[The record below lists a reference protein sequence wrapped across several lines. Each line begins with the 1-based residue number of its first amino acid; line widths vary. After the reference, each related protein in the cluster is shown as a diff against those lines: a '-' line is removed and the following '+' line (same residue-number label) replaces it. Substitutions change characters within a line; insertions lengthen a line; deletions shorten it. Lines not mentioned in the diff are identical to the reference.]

1 MAICR
6 YIYKEE
12 NALRKKRLGSI
23 LISAALIVIL
33 AVFLINLK
41 EGSSRA
47 PADAVALS
55 EIMISNKGSVPDNL
69 GGYPDYIE
77 LHNGS
82 SERADISGYGLSD
95 SLLEGAKYVFPAGTV
110 LEPGAYVVVW
120 CGGEAEDDMHAPF
133 KLSAG
138 EEAVLFDASGR
149 PLDTAVLNS
158 VDSGMVLR
166 REGEVWTQ
174 AKPCPGYPKTEEGMA
189 EYEASL
195 KETEDMGLY
204 INEFMASNA
213 TTICDSFGSYSD
225 WIELYNSTD
234 TDMDISGFGIS
245 DNLSQPM
252 KYRFPDGTTIA
263 AKGYLVVFCSGNEGM
278 QNGELHAPF
287 GLRSYGEDV
296 VIANRAGRIIDSYSF
311 KNQETDVS
319 MARVPDGAGEFQSNS
334 QPSPGYPNTGAG
346 YSAFDAANRLPLGGV
361 YISEFGGSTGSVA
374 SDWVEI
380 YNSTGSAVSLGGY
393 GLSNN
398 PKNPA
403 KWVFP
408 DISIE
413 PGEYLLLYATGSAD
427 KAQKKNLKLNF
438 CISSTGETLFFFDP
452 NGKLIDKL
460 SAGRM
465 KSGQSYGRDGS
476 DNRYYYAD
484 PTPGA
489 QNGKG
494 YEGITQLPAFSVTPG
509 IYDNAVTVAITAG
522 EGETIRYTTDCTT
535 PNASSEVYSGE
546 LSISKNSVIRA
557 AAFRDGYL
565 SGDVATATYL
575 FRSDGVNHA
584 LPVVTL
590 VTDPDNLWNSKT
602 GIYATG
608 DQFDPD
614 AASYADTLQS
624 ATYYQAKFATEEQVD
639 TIWEK
644 PAAFSLFDDNGK
656 QVFTQNVGIRI
667 AGSFGRGRAQKG
679 FNVIARKEYGKGS
692 MEYPFFENR
701 PYTEYKAVVLRAGA
715 QDQNRSKIRD
725 ELASGLLEGTDI
737 NILYQAY
744 RPTVLYLNGEY
755 WGVYFMK
762 EKRNRFF
769 VAQHENTE
777 NNVDLAIGKGFK
789 QRSYGDNSDWVS
801 LYEYATSHDLS
812 SAEAYA
818 YVSERMDVDSFRDYM
833 IAEIYNGNTDTYN
846 FQYYRLKGGKWKFI
860 FYDFC
865 WGFQSPGHET
875 LAFRMG
881 KTPADVCSAKLFAA
895 MLQNK
900 GWRDSFCRRFG
911 ELLNTAFAPE
921 RVSALIEEL
930 YGYVE
935 PEIKREREKFNKDT
949 FMGVKQPNTNLGT
962 YEGFQS
968 EISKLKDFAQRR
980 PEELKRQLQSNLG
993 LSDSY
998 MKEVFG

>member
-1 MAICR
+1 M
-6 YIYKEE
+6 
-12 NALRKKRLGSI
+12 RKRRLGSI

-82 SERADISGYGLSD
+82 SEKADISGYGLSD

-120 CGGEAEDDMHAPF
+120 CGGEAEDGMHAPF

-166 REGEVWTQ
+166 REGDTWIQ

-195 KETEDMGLY
+195 KETEDIGLY

-245 DNLSQPM
+245 DNLAQPM

-263 AKGYLVVFCSGNEGM
+263 AKGYLVVFCSGNEGL

-319 MARVPDGAGEFQSNS
+319 MARIPDGAGELQSNS

-380 YNSTGSAVSLGGY
+380 YNSTGSAVNLAGCGI
-393 GLSNN
+393 SNN

-438 CISSTGETLFFFDP
+438 NISSTGETLFFFDP
-452 NGKLIDKL
+452 GGKLIDKL

-476 DNRYYYAD
+476 DNRFYYAE

-509 IYDNAVTVAITAG
+509 IYDDTVTVAITAG

-608 DQFDPD
+608 DKFDPD

-644 PAAFSLFDDNGK
+644 PAAFSLFDDNGR

-755 WGVYFMK
+755 WGVYFLK

-865 WGFQSPGHET
+865 WGFQSPSHET

-881 KTPADVCSAKLFAA
+881 KTPSDVCSAKLFAA

-900 GWRDSFCRRFG
+900 GWRDSFCRRFA

-921 RVSALIEEL
+921 RVTALIEEL

-949 FMGVKQPNTNLGT
+949 FMGVKQPATNLGS

-968 EISKLKDFAQRR
+968 EISKLKDFAQKR
-980 PEELKRQLQSNLG
+980 PEEIKRQLQSNLG

>member
-1 MAICR
+1 M
-6 YIYKEE
+6 
-12 NALRKKRLGSI
+12 RKKRLGSI

-120 CGGEAEDDMHAPF
+120 CGGEAEDGMHAPF

-174 AKPCPGYPKTEEGMA
+174 AKPCPGYPKTEAGMA

-319 MARVPDGAGEFQSNS
+319 MARIPDGAGEFQSNS

-374 SDWVEI
+374 TDWVELH
-380 YNSTGSAVSLGGY
+380 NSTGSAVSLAGY

-438 CISSTGETLFFFDP
+438 CISSTGEALFFFDP

-465 KSGQSYGRDGS
+465 RSGQSYGRDGS
-476 DNRYYYAD
+476 DNRFYYAE

-522 EGETIRYTTDCTT
+522 EGEAIRYTTDCTT

-614 AASYADTLQS
+614 AASYADTLKS

-701 PYTEYKAVVLRAGA
+701 PYKEYKAVVLRAGA

-777 NNVDLAIGKGFK
+777 NNVDMAIGKGFK
-789 QRSYGDNSDWVS
+789 QRTYGDNSDWVS

-812 SAEAYA
+812 SADAYN
-818 YVSERMDVDSFRDYM
+818 YVAERMDVDSFRDYM

-881 KTPADVCSAKLFAA
+881 KTPSDVCSAKLFAA

-900 GWRDSFCRRFG
+900 GWRDSFCRRFA

-968 EISKLKDFAQRR
+968 EISKLKDFAQKR
-980 PEELKRQLQSNLG
+980 PEEIKRQLRSVLG

>member
-1 MAICR
+1 M
-6 YIYKEE
+6 
-12 NALRKKRLGSI
+12 RKRRLGSI

-82 SERADISGYGLSD
+82 TEKADISGYGLSD

-110 LEPGAYVVVW
+110 LEPDAYVVVW
-120 CGGEAEDDMHAPF
+120 CGGEAEDGMHAPF

-195 KETEDMGLY
+195 KETEDIGLY

-319 MARVPDGAGEFQSNS
+319 MARIPDGAGEFQSNS

-374 SDWVEI
+374 SDWVELH
-380 YNSTGSAVSLGGY
+380 NSTGSAVSLGGY
-393 GLSNN
+393 GISNN

-465 KSGQSYGRDGS
+465 RSGQSYGRDGS
-476 DNRYYYAD
+476 DNRFYYAE

-614 AASYADTLQS
+614 AASYADTLKS

-789 QRSYGDNSDWVS
+789 QRTYGDNSDWVS

-881 KTPADVCSAKLFAA
+881 KTPSDVCSAKLFAA

-968 EISKLKDFAQRR
+968 EISKLKDFAQKR

>member
-1 MAICR
+1 M
-6 YIYKEE
+6 
-12 NALRKKRLGSI
+12 RKKRLGSI
-23 LISAALIVIL
+23 LISAALMVIL

-41 EGSSRA
+41 EGSSKA

-82 SERADISGYGLSD
+82 TEKADISGYGLSD

-110 LEPGAYVVVW
+110 MEPDAYVVVW
-120 CGGEAEDDMHAPF
+120 CGGEAEDGMHAPF

-174 AKPCPGYPKTEEGMA
+174 AKPCPGYPKTEAGMA

-195 KETEDMGLY
+195 KETEDIGLY

-311 KNQETDVS
+311 KNQETGVS
-319 MARVPDGAGEFQSNS
+319 VARIPDGAGELQPNS

-374 SDWVEI
+374 SDWVELH
-380 YNSTGSAVSLGGY
+380 NSTGSAVSLAGY
-393 GLSNN
+393 GISNN

-438 CISSTGETLFFFDP
+438 NISSTGEALFFFDP

-476 DNRYYYAD
+476 DNRFYYAE

-590 VTDPDNLWNSKT
+590 VTAPDNLWNSKT

-614 AASYADTLQS
+614 AASYADTLKS

-644 PAAFSLFDDNGK
+644 PAAFSLFDDNGR

-692 MEYPFFENR
+692 MEYPFFQNR

-812 SAEAYA
+812 SADAYN
-818 YVSERMDVDSFRDYM
+818 YVAERMDVDSFRDYM

>member
-1 MAICR
+1 M
-6 YIYKEE
+6 
-12 NALRKKRLGSI
+12 RKKRLGSI

-82 SERADISGYGLSD
+82 TEKADISGYGLSD

-195 KETEDMGLY
+195 KETEDIGLY

-319 MARVPDGAGEFQSNS
+319 MARIPDGAGEFQSNS

-374 SDWVEI
+374 TDWVELH
-380 YNSTGSAVSLGGY
+380 NSTGSAVSLAGY

-438 CISSTGETLFFFDP
+438 CISSTGEALFFFDP

-476 DNRYYYAD
+476 DNRFYYAE

-509 IYDNAVTVAITAG
+509 IYDDAVTVAITAG

-614 AASYADTLQS
+614 AASYADTLKS

-789 QRSYGDNSDWVS
+789 QRTYGDNSDWVS

-812 SAEAYA
+812 ASDAYN
-818 YVSERMDVDSFRDYM
+818 YVAERMDVDSFRDYM

-881 KTPADVCSAKLFAA
+881 KTPSDVCSAKLFAA

-921 RVSALIEEL
+921 RVTALIEEL

>member
-82 SERADISGYGLSD
+82 TERADISGYGLSD

-120 CGGEAEDDMHAPF
+120 CGGEAEDGMHAPF

-189 EYEASL
+189 EYEKSL
-195 KETEDMGLY
+195 KETEDIGLY

-319 MARVPDGAGEFQSNS
+319 MARIPDGAGEFQSNS

-374 SDWVEI
+374 SDWVELH
-380 YNSTGSAVSLGGY
+380 NSTGSAVSLAGY
-393 GLSNN
+393 GISNN

-438 CISSTGETLFFFDP
+438 CISSTGEALFFFDP

-476 DNRYYYAD
+476 DNRFYYAE

-614 AASYADTLQS
+614 AASYADTLKS

-812 SAEAYA
+812 ASDAYN
-818 YVSERMDVDSFRDYM
+818 YVAERMDVDSFRDYM

-881 KTPADVCSAKLFAA
+881 KTPSDVCSAKLFAA

-921 RVSALIEEL
+921 RVSALIDEL

>member
-1 MAICR
+1 M
-6 YIYKEE
+6 
-12 NALRKKRLGSI
+12 RKKRLGSI

-82 SERADISGYGLSD
+82 TEKADISGYGLSD

-189 EYEASL
+189 EYEKSL
-195 KETEDMGLY
+195 KETEDIGLY

-319 MARVPDGAGEFQSNS
+319 MARIPDGAGEFQSNS

-374 SDWVEI
+374 SDWVELH
-380 YNSTGSAVSLGGY
+380 NSTGSAVSLAGY

-438 CISSTGETLFFFDP
+438 CISSTGEALFFFDP

-465 KSGQSYGRDGS
+465 RSGQSYGRDGS
-476 DNRYYYAD
+476 DNRFYYAE

-644 PAAFSLFDDNGK
+644 PAAFSLFDDNGR

-881 KTPADVCSAKLFAA
+881 KTPSDVCSAKLFAA

>member
-1 MAICR
+1 M
-6 YIYKEE
+6 
-12 NALRKKRLGSI
+12 RKKRLGSI

-82 SERADISGYGLSD
+82 TEKADISGYGLSD

-120 CGGEAEDDMHAPF
+120 CGGDAEDGMHAPF

-195 KETEDMGLY
+195 KETEDIGLY

-319 MARVPDGAGEFQSNS
+319 MARIPDGAGEFQSNS

-361 YISEFGGSTGSVA
+361 YISEFGGSTDSVA

-380 YNSTGSAVSLGGY
+380 YNSTGSAVSLAGY

-438 CISSTGETLFFFDP
+438 CISSTGEALFFFDP

-476 DNRYYYAD
+476 DNRFYYAE

-614 AASYADTLQS
+614 AASYADTLKS

-777 NNVDLAIGKGFK
+777 NNVDMAIGKGFK
-789 QRSYGDNSDWVS
+789 QRTYGDNSDWVS

-812 SAEAYA
+812 ASDAYN
-818 YVSERMDVDSFRDYM
+818 YVAERMDVDSFRDYM

-881 KTPADVCSAKLFAA
+881 KTPSDVCSAKLFAA

-921 RVSALIEEL
+921 RVSALIDEL

>member
-1 MAICR
+1 M
-6 YIYKEE
+6 
-12 NALRKKRLGSI
+12 RKRRLGSI

-82 SERADISGYGLSD
+82 TEKADISGYGLSD

-110 LEPGAYVVVW
+110 LEPDAYVVVW
-120 CGGEAEDDMHAPF
+120 CGGEAEDGMHAPF

-174 AKPCPGYPKTEEGMA
+174 AKPCPGYPKTEAGMA

-195 KETEDMGLY
+195 KETEDIGLY

-319 MARVPDGAGEFQSNS
+319 MARIPDGAGELQSNS

-374 SDWVEI
+374 TDWVELH
-380 YNSTGSAVSLGGY
+380 NSTGSAVSLAGY
-393 GLSNN
+393 GISNN

-465 KSGQSYGRDGS
+465 RSGQSYGRDGS
-476 DNRYYYAD
+476 DNRFYYAE

-509 IYDNAVTVAITAG
+509 IYADTVTVAITAG

-546 LSISKNSVIRA
+546 FSISKNSVIRA

-614 AASYADTLQS
+614 AASYADTLKS

-881 KTPADVCSAKLFAA
+881 KTPSDVCSAKLFAA

>member
-1 MAICR
+1 M
-6 YIYKEE
+6 
-12 NALRKKRLGSI
+12 RKRRLGSI

-82 SERADISGYGLSD
+82 TERADISGYGLSD

-110 LEPGAYVVVW
+110 LEPDAYVVVW
-120 CGGEAEDDMHAPF
+120 CGGEAEDGMHAPF

-189 EYEASL
+189 EYEKSL
-195 KETEDMGLY
+195 KETEDIGLY

-319 MARVPDGAGEFQSNS
+319 MARIPDGAGEFQSNS

-374 SDWVEI
+374 SDWVELH
-380 YNSTGSAVSLGGY
+380 NSTGSAVSLAGY

-438 CISSTGETLFFFDP
+438 CISSTGEALFFFDP

-465 KSGQSYGRDGS
+465 RSGQSYGRDGS
-476 DNRYYYAD
+476 DNRFYYAE

-494 YEGITQLPAFSVTPG
+494 YEGITQLPAFSVIPG

-644 PAAFSLFDDNGK
+644 PAAFSLFDDNGR

-755 WGVYFMK
+755 WGVYFLK

-789 QRSYGDNSDWVS
+789 QRTYGDNSDWVS

-812 SAEAYA
+812 ASDAYN
-818 YVSERMDVDSFRDYM
+818 YVAERMDVDSFRDYM

-881 KTPADVCSAKLFAA
+881 KTPSDVCSAKLFAA

-949 FMGVKQPNTNLGT
+949 FMGVRQPRTNLGS

-968 EISKLKDFAQRR
+968 EISKLKDFAQKR
-980 PEELKRQLQSNLG
+980 PEEIKRQLKSVLG
-993 LSDSY
+993 LSDTY

>member
-1 MAICR
+1 M
-6 YIYKEE
+6 
-12 NALRKKRLGSI
+12 RKKRLGSI

-82 SERADISGYGLSD
+82 TERADISGYGLSD

-110 LEPGAYVVVW
+110 LEPDAYVVVW
-120 CGGEAEDDMHAPF
+120 CSGEAEDGMHAPF

-195 KETEDMGLY
+195 KETEDIGLY

-319 MARVPDGAGEFQSNS
+319 MARIPDGAGEFQSNS

-380 YNSTGSAVSLGGY
+380 YNSTGSAVNLGGY
-393 GLSNN
+393 GISNN

-438 CISSTGETLFFFDP
+438 CISSTGEALFFFDP

-476 DNRYYYAD
+476 DNRFYYAE

-614 AASYADTLQS
+614 AASYADTLKS

-692 MEYPFFENR
+692 MEYPFFGNR

-881 KTPADVCSAKLFAA
+881 KTPSDVCSAKLFAA

>member
-1 MAICR
+1 M
-6 YIYKEE
+6 
-12 NALRKKRLGSI
+12 RKKRLGSI

-82 SERADISGYGLSD
+82 TEKADISGYGLSD

-120 CGGEAEDDMHAPF
+120 CSGDAEDGMHAPF

-166 REGEVWTQ
+166 REGDTWIQ

-319 MARVPDGAGEFQSNS
+319 MARIPDGAGELQSNS

-374 SDWVEI
+374 TDWVELH
-380 YNSTGSAVSLGGY
+380 NSTGSAVSLAGY

-438 CISSTGETLFFFDP
+438 CISSTGEALFFFDP

-465 KSGQSYGRDGS
+465 RSGQSYGRDGS
-476 DNRYYYAD
+476 DNRFYYAE

-614 AASYADTLQS
+614 AASYADTLKS

-881 KTPADVCSAKLFAA
+881 KTPSDVCSAKLFAA

-968 EISKLKDFAQRR
+968 EISKLKDFAQKR

>member
-1 MAICR
+1 M
-6 YIYKEE
+6 
-12 NALRKKRLGSI
+12 RKKRLGSI

-82 SERADISGYGLSD
+82 SEKADISGYGLSD

-120 CGGEAEDDMHAPF
+120 CGGEAEDGMHAPF

-189 EYEASL
+189 EYEKSL
-195 KETEDMGLY
+195 KETEDIGLY

-319 MARVPDGAGEFQSNS
+319 MARIPDGAGEFQSNS

-374 SDWVEI
+374 SDWVELH
-380 YNSTGSAVSLGGY
+380 NSTGSAVSLAGY

-438 CISSTGETLFFFDP
+438 CISSTGEALFFFDP

-465 KSGQSYGRDGS
+465 RSGQSYGRDGS
-476 DNRYYYAD
+476 DNRFYYAE

-701 PYTEYKAVVLRAGA
+701 PYKEYKAVVLRAGA

-789 QRSYGDNSDWVS
+789 QRTYGDNSDWVS

-812 SAEAYA
+812 ASDAYN
-818 YVSERMDVDSFRDYM
+818 YVAERMDVDSFRDYM

-881 KTPADVCSAKLFAA
+881 KTPSDVCSAKLFAA

>member
-1 MAICR
+1 M
-6 YIYKEE
+6 
-12 NALRKKRLGSI
+12 RKKRLGSI

-82 SERADISGYGLSD
+82 SEKADISGYGLSD

-120 CGGEAEDDMHAPF
+120 CGGEAEDGMHAPF

-189 EYEASL
+189 EYEKSL
-195 KETEDMGLY
+195 KETEDIGLY

-319 MARVPDGAGEFQSNS
+319 MARIPDGAGEFQSNS

-374 SDWVEI
+374 TDWVELH
-380 YNSTGSAVSLGGY
+380 NSTGSAVSLAGY

-452 NGKLIDKL
+452 GGKLIDKL

-465 KSGQSYGRDGS
+465 RSGQSYGRDGS
-476 DNRYYYAD
+476 DNRFYYAE

-614 AASYADTLQS
+614 AASYADTLKS

-789 QRSYGDNSDWVS
+789 QRSYGDNSGWVS

-881 KTPADVCSAKLFAA
+881 KTPSDVCSAKLFAA

-900 GWRDSFCRRFG
+900 GWRDSFCRRFA

-921 RVSALIEEL
+921 RVSALIDEL

>member
-1 MAICR
+1 M
-6 YIYKEE
+6 
-12 NALRKKRLGSI
+12 
-23 LISAALIVIL
+23 
-33 AVFLINLK
+33 
-41 EGSSRA
+41 
-47 PADAVALS
+47 
-55 EIMISNKGSVPDNL
+55 
-69 GGYPDYIE
+69 
-77 LHNGS
+77 
-82 SERADISGYGLSD
+82 
-95 SLLEGAKYVFPAGTV
+95 
-110 LEPGAYVVVW
+110 
-120 CGGEAEDDMHAPF
+120 
-133 KLSAG
+133 
-138 EEAVLFDASGR
+138 
-149 PLDTAVLNS
+149 
-158 VDSGMVLR
+158 
-166 REGEVWTQ
+166 
-174 AKPCPGYPKTEEGMA
+174 
-189 EYEASL
+189 
-195 KETEDMGLY
+195 
-204 INEFMASNA
+204 
-213 TTICDSFGSYSD
+213 
-225 WIELYNSTD
+225 
-234 TDMDISGFGIS
+234 
-245 DNLSQPM
+245 
-252 KYRFPDGTTIA
+252 
-263 AKGYLVVFCSGNEGM
+263 
-278 QNGELHAPF
+278 
-287 GLRSYGEDV
+287 
-296 VIANRAGRIIDSYSF
+296 
-311 KNQETDVS
+311 
-319 MARVPDGAGEFQSNS
+319 
-334 QPSPGYPNTGAG
+334 
-346 YSAFDAANRLPLGGV
+346 
-361 YISEFGGSTGSVA
+361 
-374 SDWVEI
+374 
-380 YNSTGSAVSLGGY
+380 
-393 GLSNN
+393 
-398 PKNPA
+398 
-403 KWVFP
+403 
-408 DISIE
+408 
-413 PGEYLLLYATGSAD
+413 
-427 KAQKKNLKLNF
+427 
-438 CISSTGETLFFFDP
+438 
-452 NGKLIDKL
+452 
-460 SAGRM
+460 
-465 KSGQSYGRDGS
+465 
-476 DNRYYYAD
+476 
-484 PTPGA
+484 
-489 QNGKG
+489 
-494 YEGITQLPAFSVTPG
+494 
-509 IYDNAVTVAITAG
+509 
-522 EGETIRYTTDCTT
+522 
-535 PNASSEVYSGE
+535 
-546 LSISKNSVIRA
+546 
-557 AAFRDGYL
+557 
-565 SGDVATATYL
+565 
-575 FRSDGVNHA
+575 
-584 LPVVTL
+584 VTL

-614 AASYADTLQS
+614 AASYADTLKS

-881 KTPADVCSAKLFAA
+881 KTPSDVCSAKLFAA

-900 GWRDSFCRRFG
+900 GWRDSFCRRFA

-968 EISKLKDFAQRR
+968 EISKLKDFAQKR
-980 PEELKRQLQSNLG
+980 PEEIKRQLQSNLG

>member
-1 MAICR
+1 M
-6 YIYKEE
+6 
-12 NALRKKRLGSI
+12 RKKRLGSI

-41 EGSSRA
+41 EGSLNA
-47 PADAVALS
+47 PADAVTFS

-110 LEPGAYVVVW
+110 LEPDAYVVVW
-120 CGGEAEDDMHAPF
+120 CGGEAEDGMHAPF

-195 KETEDMGLY
+195 KETEDIGLY

-319 MARVPDGAGEFQSNS
+319 MARIPDGAGELQSNS

-380 YNSTGSAVSLGGY
+380 YNSTGSAVSLAGY

-438 CISSTGETLFFFDP
+438 CIISTGEALFFFDP

-465 KSGQSYGRDGS
+465 RSGQSYGRDGS
-476 DNRYYYAD
+476 DNRFYYAE

-614 AASYADTLQS
+614 AASYADTLKS

-812 SAEAYA
+812 SADAYN
-818 YVSERMDVDSFRDYM
+818 YVAERMDVDSFRDYM

-881 KTPADVCSAKLFAA
+881 KTPSDVCSAKLFAA
-895 MLQNK
+895 MIQNK

-968 EISKLKDFAQRR
+968 EISKLKEFAQKR
-980 PEELKRQLQSNLG
+980 PEEIKRQLQSNLG

>member
-1 MAICR
+1 M
-6 YIYKEE
+6 
-12 NALRKKRLGSI
+12 RKKRLGSI

-82 SERADISGYGLSD
+82 TEKADISGYGLSD

-110 LEPGAYVVVW
+110 LEPDAYVVVW
-120 CGGEAEDDMHAPF
+120 CGGEAEDGMHAPF

-174 AKPCPGYPKTEEGMA
+174 AKPCPGYPKTEAGMA

-319 MARVPDGAGEFQSNS
+319 MARIPDGAGEFQPNS

-361 YISEFGGSTGSVA
+361 YISEFGGSTDSVA
-374 SDWVEI
+374 SDWVELH
-380 YNSTGSAVSLGGY
+380 NSTGSAVSLAGY

-438 CISSTGETLFFFDP
+438 CISSTGEALFFFDP

-465 KSGQSYGRDGS
+465 RSGQSYGRDGS
-476 DNRYYYAD
+476 DNRFYYAE

-614 AASYADTLQS
+614 AASYADTLKS

-755 WGVYFMK
+755 WGVYFLK

-812 SAEAYA
+812 ASDAYN
-818 YVSERMDVDSFRDYM
+818 YVAERMDVDSFRDYM

-881 KTPADVCSAKLFAA
+881 KTPSDVCSAKLFAA

-900 GWRDSFCRRFG
+900 GWRDSFCRRFA

>member
-1 MAICR
+1 M
-6 YIYKEE
+6 
-12 NALRKKRLGSI
+12 RKKRLGSI

-82 SERADISGYGLSD
+82 TEKADISGYGLSD

-110 LEPGAYVVVW
+110 MEPDAYVVVW
-120 CGGEAEDDMHAPF
+120 CGGEAEDGMHAPF

-174 AKPCPGYPKTEEGMA
+174 AKPCPGYPKTEAGMA

-195 KETEDMGLY
+195 KETEDIGLY

-319 MARVPDGAGEFQSNS
+319 MARIPDGAGELQSNS

-374 SDWVEI
+374 SDWVELH
-380 YNSTGSAVSLGGY
+380 NSTGSAVSLAGY
-393 GLSNN
+393 GISNN

-438 CISSTGETLFFFDP
+438 NISSTGEALFFFDP

-476 DNRYYYAD
+476 DNRFYYAE

-608 DQFDPD
+608 DKFDPD

-692 MEYPFFENR
+692 MEYPFFQNR

>member
-1 MAICR
+1 M
-6 YIYKEE
+6 
-12 NALRKKRLGSI
+12 RKKRLGSI

-55 EIMISNKGSVPDNL
+55 EIMISNKGSVPDKL

-82 SERADISGYGLSD
+82 SEKADISGYGLSD

-120 CGGEAEDDMHAPF
+120 CGGEAEDGMHAPF

-195 KETEDMGLY
+195 KETEDIGLY

-319 MARVPDGAGEFQSNS
+319 MARIPDGAGEFQPNS

-374 SDWVEI
+374 SDWVELH
-380 YNSTGSAVSLGGY
+380 NSTGSAVSLAGY

-438 CISSTGETLFFFDP
+438 CISSTGEALFFFDP

-465 KSGQSYGRDGS
+465 RSGQSYGRDGS
-476 DNRYYYAD
+476 DNRFYYAE

-614 AASYADTLQS
+614 AASYADTLKS

-755 WGVYFMK
+755 WGVYFLK

-812 SAEAYA
+812 ASDAYN
-818 YVSERMDVDSFRDYM
+818 YVAERMDVDSFRDYM

-881 KTPADVCSAKLFAA
+881 KTPSDVCSAKLFAA

-900 GWRDSFCRRFG
+900 GWRDSFCRRFA

>member
-6 YIYKEE
+6 YILKEE
-12 NALRKKRLGSI
+12 NELRKKRLGSI

-82 SERADISGYGLSD
+82 SEKADISGYGLSD

-120 CGGEAEDDMHAPF
+120 CSGDAEDGMHAPF

-189 EYEASL
+189 EYEKSL
-195 KETEDMGLY
+195 KETEDIGLY

-252 KYRFPDGTTIA
+252 KYRFPDGSTIA

-319 MARVPDGAGEFQSNS
+319 VARIPDGAGEFQSNS

-374 SDWVEI
+374 SDWVELH
-380 YNSTGSAVSLGGY
+380 NSTGSAVSLAGY

-438 CISSTGETLFFFDP
+438 CISSTGEALFFFDP

-476 DNRYYYAD
+476 DNRFYYAE

-644 PAAFSLFDDNGK
+644 PAAFSLFDDNGR

-881 KTPADVCSAKLFAA
+881 KTPSDVCSAKLFAA

-968 EISKLKDFAQRR
+968 EISKLRDFAQRR

>member
-1 MAICR
+1 M
-6 YIYKEE
+6 
-12 NALRKKRLGSI
+12 RKKRLGSI

-82 SERADISGYGLSD
+82 TERADISGYGLSD

-120 CGGEAEDDMHAPF
+120 CGGEAEDGMHAPF

-189 EYEASL
+189 EYEKSL
-195 KETEDMGLY
+195 KETEDIGLY

-213 TTICDSFGSYSD
+213 TTLCDSFGSYSD

-296 VIANRAGRIIDSYSF
+296 VIANKAGRIIDSYSF

-319 MARVPDGAGEFQSNS
+319 VARIPDGAGEFQSNS

-380 YNSTGSAVSLGGY
+380 YNSTGSAVSLAGY
-393 GLSNN
+393 GISNN

-438 CISSTGETLFFFDP
+438 CISSTGEALFFFDP

-465 KSGQSYGRDGS
+465 RSGQSYGRDGS
-476 DNRYYYAD
+476 DNRFYYAE

-614 AASYADTLQS
+614 AASYADTLKS

-701 PYTEYKAVVLRAGA
+701 PYKEYKAVVLRAGA

-801 LYEYATSHDLS
+801 LYEYATTHDLS
-812 SAEAYA
+812 ASDAYN
-818 YVSERMDVDSFRDYM
+818 YVAERMDVDSFRDYM

-881 KTPADVCSAKLFAA
+881 KTPSDVCSAKLFAA

-900 GWRDSFCRRFG
+900 GWRDSFCRRFA

-968 EISKLKDFAQRR
+968 EISKLKDFAQKR
-980 PEELKRQLQSNLG
+980 PEEIKRQLQSNLG

>member
-1 MAICR
+1 M
-6 YIYKEE
+6 
-12 NALRKKRLGSI
+12 RKRRLGSI

-82 SERADISGYGLSD
+82 TEKADISGYGLSD

-120 CGGEAEDDMHAPF
+120 CGGEAEDGMHAPF

-189 EYEASL
+189 EYEKSL
-195 KETEDMGLY
+195 KETEDIGLY

-213 TTICDSFGSYSD
+213 TTLCDSFGSYSD

-296 VIANRAGRIIDSYSF
+296 VIANKAGRIIDSYSF

-319 MARVPDGAGEFQSNS
+319 VARIPDGAGEFQSNS

-380 YNSTGSAVSLGGY
+380 YNSTGSAVSLAGY
-393 GLSNN
+393 GISNN

-438 CISSTGETLFFFDP
+438 CISSTGEALFFFDP

-476 DNRYYYAD
+476 DNRFYYAE

-701 PYTEYKAVVLRAGA
+701 PYKEYKAVVLRAGA

-789 QRSYGDNSDWVS
+789 QRTYGDNSDWVS

-881 KTPADVCSAKLFAA
+881 KTPSDVCSAKLFAA

-900 GWRDSFCRRFG
+900 GWRDSFCRRFA

-968 EISKLKDFAQRR
+968 EISKLRDFAQRR

>member
-1 MAICR
+1 M
-6 YIYKEE
+6 
-12 NALRKKRLGSI
+12 RKKRLGSI

-41 EGSSRA
+41 EGSSKA

-82 SERADISGYGLSD
+82 TEKADISGYGLSD

-110 LEPGAYVVVW
+110 MEPDAYVVVW
-120 CGGEAEDDMHAPF
+120 CGGEAEDGMHAPF

-189 EYEASL
+189 EYESSL

-374 SDWVEI
+374 TDWVELH
-380 YNSTGSAVSLGGY
+380 NSTGSAVSLAGY

-438 CISSTGETLFFFDP
+438 CISSTGEALFFFDP

-465 KSGQSYGRDGS
+465 RSGQSYGRDGS
-476 DNRYYYAD
+476 DNRFYYAE

-614 AASYADTLQS
+614 AASYADTLKS

-644 PAAFSLFDDNGK
+644 PAAFSLFDDNGR

-701 PYTEYKAVVLRAGA
+701 PYKEYKAVVLRAGA

-789 QRSYGDNSDWVS
+789 QRSYGDNSDWVN

-812 SAEAYA
+812 ASDAYN
-818 YVSERMDVDSFRDYM
+818 YVAERMDVDSFRDYM

-881 KTPADVCSAKLFAA
+881 KTPSDVCSAKLFAA

>member
-1 MAICR
+1 M
-6 YIYKEE
+6 
-12 NALRKKRLGSI
+12 RKRRLGSI
-23 LISAALIVIL
+23 LISAALMVIL

-166 REGEVWTQ
+166 REGDTWIQ

-252 KYRFPDGTTIA
+252 KYRFPDGTKIA
-263 AKGYLVVFCSGNEGM
+263 ARGYLVVFCSGNEGM

-319 MARVPDGAGEFQSNS
+319 MARMPDGTGELQSNS

-374 SDWVEI
+374 SDWVELH
-380 YNSTGSAVSLGGY
+380 NSTGSAVSLAGY
-393 GLSNN
+393 GISNN

-452 NGKLIDKL
+452 GGKLIDKL

-465 KSGQSYGRDGS
+465 RSGQSYGRDGS
-476 DNRYYYAD
+476 DNRFYYAE

-509 IYDNAVTVAITAG
+509 IYDDTVTVAITAG

-535 PNASSEVYSGE
+535 PNASSQVYSGE

-608 DQFDPD
+608 DKFDPD

-777 NNVDLAIGKGFK
+777 NNVDMAIGKGFK
-789 QRSYGDNSDWVS
+789 QRTYGDNSDWVS
-801 LYEYATSHDLS
+801 LYEYATTHDLS

-865 WGFQSPGHET
+865 WGFQNPGHET

-881 KTPADVCSAKLFAA
+881 KTPSDVCSAKLFAA

-921 RVSALIEEL
+921 RVTALIEEL

-949 FMGVKQPNTNLGT
+949 FMGVRQPRTNLGS

-968 EISKLKDFAQRR
+968 EISKLKDFAQKR
-980 PEELKRQLQSNLG
+980 PEEIKRQLRSVLG

>member
-1 MAICR
+1 M
-6 YIYKEE
+6 
-12 NALRKKRLGSI
+12 RKRRLGSI

-82 SERADISGYGLSD
+82 TEKADISGYGLSD

-110 LEPGAYVVVW
+110 LEPDAYVVVW
-120 CGGEAEDDMHAPF
+120 CGGEAEDGMHAPF

-189 EYEASL
+189 EYEKSL
-195 KETEDMGLY
+195 KETEDIGLY

-319 MARVPDGAGEFQSNS
+319 MARIPDGAGEFQSNS

-361 YISEFGGSTGSVA
+361 YISEFGGSTDSVA

-380 YNSTGSAVSLGGY
+380 YNSTGSAVSLAGY

-438 CISSTGETLFFFDP
+438 CISSTGEALFFFDP

-476 DNRYYYAD
+476 DNRFYYAE

-575 FRSDGVNHA
+575 FRNDGVNHA

-614 AASYADTLQS
+614 AASYADTLKS

-644 PAAFSLFDDNGK
+644 PAAFSLFDDNGR

-789 QRSYGDNSDWVS
+789 QRTYGDNSDWVS

-881 KTPADVCSAKLFAA
+881 KTPSDVCSAKLFAA

-949 FMGVKQPNTNLGT
+949 FMGVKQPATNLGS

-968 EISKLKDFAQRR
+968 EISKLKDFAQKR
-980 PEELKRQLQSNLG
+980 PEEIKRQLQSNLG

>member
-1 MAICR
+1 M
-6 YIYKEE
+6 
-12 NALRKKRLGSI
+12 RKRRLGSI

-41 EGSSRA
+41 EGSLNA
-47 PADAVALS
+47 PADAVTFS

-82 SERADISGYGLSD
+82 TEKADISGYGLSD

-120 CGGEAEDDMHAPF
+120 CGGEAEDGMHAPF

-174 AKPCPGYPKTEEGMA
+174 AKPCPGYPKTEAGMA
-189 EYEASL
+189 EYEKSL

-213 TTICDSFGSYSD
+213 TTICDSFGNYSD

-319 MARVPDGAGEFQSNS
+319 MARIPDGTGELQSNS

-361 YISEFGGSTGSVA
+361 YISEFGGSTGSMA

-380 YNSTGSAVSLGGY
+380 YNSTGSAVNLGGY

-438 CISSTGETLFFFDP
+438 NISSTGEALFFFDP

-460 SAGRM
+460 STGRM
-465 KSGQSYGRDGS
+465 RSGQSYGRDGS
-476 DNRYYYAD
+476 DNRFYYAE

-575 FRSDGVNHA
+575 FRGDGVNHA

-614 AASYADTLQS
+614 AASYADTLKS

-701 PYTEYKAVVLRAGA
+701 PYKEYKAVVLRAGA

-755 WGVYFMK
+755 WGVYFLK

-865 WGFQSPGHET
+865 WGFQSPSHET

-881 KTPADVCSAKLFAA
+881 KTPSDVCSAKLFAA

-921 RVSALIEEL
+921 RVSALIDEL

-968 EISKLKDFAQRR
+968 EISKLKDFAQKR
-980 PEELKRQLQSNLG
+980 PEEIKRQLQSNLG

>member
-6 YIYKEE
+6 YILKEE
-12 NALRKKRLGSI
+12 NELRKKRLGSI

-41 EGSSRA
+41 EGSSKA

-120 CGGEAEDDMHAPF
+120 CGGEAEDAMHAPF

-174 AKPCPGYPKTEEGMA
+174 AKPCPGYPKTEAGMA

-195 KETEDMGLY
+195 KETEDIGLY

-319 MARVPDGAGEFQSNS
+319 MARIPDGAGEFQSNS

-374 SDWVEI
+374 SDWVELH
-380 YNSTGSAVSLGGY
+380 NSTGSAVSLAGY
-393 GLSNN
+393 GISNN

-465 KSGQSYGRDGS
+465 RSGQSYGRDGS
-476 DNRYYYAD
+476 DNRFYYAE

-535 PNASSEVYSGE
+535 PNASSEVYGGE

-614 AASYADTLQS
+614 AASYADTLKS

-801 LYEYATSHDLS
+801 LYEYATTHDLS
-812 SAEAYA
+812 ASDAYN
-818 YVSERMDVDSFRDYM
+818 YVAERMDVDSFRDYM

-881 KTPADVCSAKLFAA
+881 KTPSDVCSAKLFAA

-921 RVSALIEEL
+921 RVTALIEEL

-968 EISKLKDFAQRR
+968 EISKLKDFAQKR
-980 PEELKRQLQSNLG
+980 PEEIKRQLQSNLG

>member
-1 MAICR
+1 M
-6 YIYKEE
+6 
-12 NALRKKRLGSI
+12 RKKRLGSI

-41 EGSSRA
+41 EGSLNA

-82 SERADISGYGLSD
+82 TEKADISGYGLSD

-110 LEPGAYVVVW
+110 LEPDAYVVVW
-120 CGGEAEDDMHAPF
+120 CGGEAEDGMHAPF

-189 EYEASL
+189 EYEKSL
-195 KETEDMGLY
+195 KETEDIGLY

-319 MARVPDGAGEFQSNS
+319 MARIPDGTGEFQSNS

-346 YSAFDAANRLPLGGV
+346 YSAFDAANRLPLSGV

-374 SDWVEI
+374 SDWVELH
-380 YNSTGSAVSLGGY
+380 NSTGSAVNLAGY

-465 KSGQSYGRDGS
+465 RSGQSYGRDGS
-476 DNRYYYAD
+476 DNRFYYAE

-614 AASYADTLQS
+614 AASYADTLKS

-789 QRSYGDNSDWVS
+789 QRTYGDNSDWVS

-812 SAEAYA
+812 SAEAYN
-818 YVSERMDVDSFRDYM
+818 YVAERMDVDSFRDYM

-881 KTPADVCSAKLFAA
+881 KTPSDVCSAKLFAA

>member
-1 MAICR
+1 M
-6 YIYKEE
+6 
-12 NALRKKRLGSI
+12 RKRRLGSI

-82 SERADISGYGLSD
+82 TEKADISGYGLSD

-120 CGGEAEDDMHAPF
+120 CGGEAEDGMHAPF

-189 EYEASL
+189 EYEKSL
-195 KETEDMGLY
+195 KETEDIGLY

-319 MARVPDGAGEFQSNS
+319 MARIPDGAGEFQSNS

-374 SDWVEI
+374 TDWVELH
-380 YNSTGSAVSLGGY
+380 NSTGSAVSLAGY

-438 CISSTGETLFFFDP
+438 CISSTGEALFFFDP

-465 KSGQSYGRDGS
+465 RSGQSYGRDGS
-476 DNRYYYAD
+476 DNRFYYAE

-701 PYTEYKAVVLRAGA
+701 PYKEYKAVVLRAGA

-777 NNVDLAIGKGFK
+777 NNVNLAIGKGFK

-812 SAEAYA
+812 ASDAYN
-818 YVSERMDVDSFRDYM
+818 YVAERMDVDSFRDYM

-881 KTPADVCSAKLFAA
+881 KTPSDVCSAKLFAA

>member
-1 MAICR
+1 M
-6 YIYKEE
+6 
-12 NALRKKRLGSI
+12 RKKRLGSI

-82 SERADISGYGLSD
+82 SEKADISGYGLSD

-120 CGGEAEDDMHAPF
+120 CGGEAEDGMHAPF

-189 EYEASL
+189 EYEKSL

-319 MARVPDGAGEFQSNS
+319 MARIPDGAGEFQSNS

-374 SDWVEI
+374 TDWVELH
-380 YNSTGSAVSLGGY
+380 NSTGSAVSLAGY

-438 CISSTGETLFFFDP
+438 CISSTGEALFFFDP

-465 KSGQSYGRDGS
+465 RSGQSYGRDGS

-701 PYTEYKAVVLRAGA
+701 PYKEYKAVVLRAGA

-789 QRSYGDNSDWVS
+789 QRTYGDNSDWVS

-881 KTPADVCSAKLFAA
+881 KTPSDVCSAKLFAA

-968 EISKLKDFAQRR
+968 EISKLKDFAQKR
-980 PEELKRQLQSNLG
+980 PEEIKRQLQSNLG

>member
-1 MAICR
+1 M
-6 YIYKEE
+6 
-12 NALRKKRLGSI
+12 RKRRLGSI

-82 SERADISGYGLSD
+82 TEKADISGYGLSD

-120 CGGEAEDDMHAPF
+120 CGGEAEDGMHAPF

-319 MARVPDGAGEFQSNS
+319 VARIPDGAGEFQSNS

-374 SDWVEI
+374 SDWVELH
-380 YNSTGSAVSLGGY
+380 NSTGSAVSLAGY
-393 GLSNN
+393 GISNN

-438 CISSTGETLFFFDP
+438 CISSTGEALFFFDP

-608 DQFDPD
+608 DKFDPD

-644 PAAFSLFDDNGK
+644 PAAFSLFDDNGQ

-812 SAEAYA
+812 SAEAYN
-818 YVSERMDVDSFRDYM
+818 YVAERMDVDSFRDYM

-881 KTPADVCSAKLFAA
+881 KTPSDVCSAKLFAA

-900 GWRDSFCRRFG
+900 GWRDSFCRRFA

-968 EISKLKDFAQRR
+968 EISKLRDFAQRR
-980 PEELKRQLQSNLG
+980 PEEIKRQLQSNLG

>member
-1 MAICR
+1 M
-6 YIYKEE
+6 
-12 NALRKKRLGSI
+12 
-23 LISAALIVIL
+23 

-82 SERADISGYGLSD
+82 SEKADISGYGLSD

-110 LEPGAYVVVW
+110 LEPDAYVVVW
-120 CGGEAEDDMHAPF
+120 CGGEAEDGMHAPF

-319 MARVPDGAGEFQSNS
+319 MARIPDGAGEFQSNS

-374 SDWVEI
+374 SDWVELH
-380 YNSTGSAVSLGGY
+380 NSTGSAVSLAGY
-393 GLSNN
+393 GISNN

-438 CISSTGETLFFFDP
+438 CISSTGEALFFFDP

-465 KSGQSYGRDGS
+465 RSGQSYGRDGS

-489 QNGKG
+489 PNGKG

-812 SAEAYA
+812 ASDAYN
-818 YVSERMDVDSFRDYM
+818 YVAERMDVDSFRDYM

-881 KTPADVCSAKLFAA
+881 KTPSDVCSAKLFAA

-911 ELLNTAFAPE
+911 ELLNTAFAPG

>member
-1 MAICR
+1 M
-6 YIYKEE
+6 
-12 NALRKKRLGSI
+12 RKKRLGSI
-23 LISAALIVIL
+23 LISAALMVIL

-120 CGGEAEDDMHAPF
+120 CGGEAEDGMHAPF

-174 AKPCPGYPKTEEGMA
+174 AKPCPGYPKTEAGMA

-195 KETEDMGLY
+195 KETEDIGLY

-319 MARVPDGAGEFQSNS
+319 MARIPDGAGELQSNS

-374 SDWVEI
+374 SDWVELH
-380 YNSTGSAVSLGGY
+380 NSTGSAVSLAGY
-393 GLSNN
+393 GISNN

-438 CISSTGETLFFFDP
+438 CISSTGEALFFFDP

-465 KSGQSYGRDGS
+465 RSGQSYGRDGS
-476 DNRYYYAD
+476 DNRFYYAE

-614 AASYADTLQS
+614 AASYADTLKS

-812 SAEAYA
+812 SADAYN
-818 YVSERMDVDSFRDYM
+818 YVAERMDVDSFRDYM

-865 WGFQSPGHET
+865 WGFQNPGHET

-881 KTPADVCSAKLFAA
+881 KTPSDVCSAKLFAA

-921 RVSALIEEL
+921 RVTALIEEL

-968 EISKLKDFAQRR
+968 EISKLKEFAQKR
-980 PEELKRQLQSNLG
+980 PEEIKRQLQSNLG

>member
-1 MAICR
+1 M
-6 YIYKEE
+6 
-12 NALRKKRLGSI
+12 RKKRLGSI

-82 SERADISGYGLSD
+82 TEKADISGYGLSD

-120 CGGEAEDDMHAPF
+120 CGGEAEDGMHAPF

-195 KETEDMGLY
+195 KETEDIGLY

-319 MARVPDGAGEFQSNS
+319 MARIPDGAGEFQSNS

-374 SDWVEI
+374 SDWVELH
-380 YNSTGSAVSLGGY
+380 NSTGSAVSLGGY

-438 CISSTGETLFFFDP
+438 CISSTGEALFFFDP

-465 KSGQSYGRDGS
+465 RSGQSYGRDGS

-644 PAAFSLFDDNGK
+644 PAAFSLFDDNGR

-692 MEYPFFENR
+692 MEYPFFQNR

-881 KTPADVCSAKLFAA
+881 KTPSDVCSAKLFAA

-921 RVSALIEEL
+921 RVTALIEEL

-935 PEIKREREKFNKDT
+935 PEIKREREKFNKET

-968 EISKLKDFAQRR
+968 EISKLKDFAQKR
-980 PEELKRQLQSNLG
+980 PEEIKRQLQSNLG

>member
-1 MAICR
+1 M
-6 YIYKEE
+6 
-12 NALRKKRLGSI
+12 RKKRLGSI

-82 SERADISGYGLSD
+82 SEKADISGYGLSD

-120 CGGEAEDDMHAPF
+120 CGGEAEDGMHAPF

-195 KETEDMGLY
+195 KETENIGLY

-319 MARVPDGAGEFQSNS
+319 MARIPDGAGEFQSNS

-374 SDWVEI
+374 TDWVELH
-380 YNSTGSAVSLGGY
+380 NSTGSAVSLAGY

-438 CISSTGETLFFFDP
+438 CISSTGEALFFFDP

-465 KSGQSYGRDGS
+465 RSGQSYGRDGS
-476 DNRYYYAD
+476 DNRFYYAE

-812 SAEAYA
+812 SAEAYN
-818 YVSERMDVDSFRDYM
+818 YVAERMDVDSFRDYM

-900 GWRDSFCRRFG
+900 GWRDSFCRRFA

>member
-1 MAICR
+1 M
-6 YIYKEE
+6 
-12 NALRKKRLGSI
+12 RKKRLGSI

-120 CGGEAEDDMHAPF
+120 CGGEAEDGMHAPF

-189 EYEASL
+189 EYEKSL
-195 KETEDMGLY
+195 KETEDIGLY

-252 KYRFPDGTTIA
+252 KYRFPDGTKIA

-319 MARVPDGAGEFQSNS
+319 MARIPDGAGEFQSNS

-374 SDWVEI
+374 SDWVELH
-380 YNSTGSAVSLGGY
+380 NSTGSAVNLAGY

-438 CISSTGETLFFFDP
+438 CISSTGEALFFFDP

-608 DQFDPD
+608 DKFDPD

-801 LYEYATSHDLS
+801 LYEYATTHDLS

-881 KTPADVCSAKLFAA
+881 KTPSDVCSAKLFAA

-921 RVSALIEEL
+921 RVSALIDEL

-968 EISKLKDFAQRR
+968 EISKLKDFAQKR
-980 PEELKRQLQSNLG
+980 PEEIKRQLQSNLG

>member
-1 MAICR
+1 M
-6 YIYKEE
+6 
-12 NALRKKRLGSI
+12 RKKRLGSI

-82 SERADISGYGLSD
+82 TEKADISGYGLSD

-120 CGGEAEDDMHAPF
+120 CGGEAEDGMHAPF

-189 EYEASL
+189 EYEKSL
-195 KETEDMGLY
+195 KETEDIGLY

-319 MARVPDGAGEFQSNS
+319 MARIPDGAGEFQSNS

-374 SDWVEI
+374 TDWVELH
-380 YNSTGSAVSLGGY
+380 NSTGSAVSLAGY

-438 CISSTGETLFFFDP
+438 CISSTGEALFFFDP

-465 KSGQSYGRDGS
+465 RSGQSYGRDGS
-476 DNRYYYAD
+476 DNRFYYAE

-701 PYTEYKAVVLRAGA
+701 PYKEYKAVVLRAGA

-881 KTPADVCSAKLFAA
+881 KTPSDVCSAKLFAA

-968 EISKLKDFAQRR
+968 EISKLKDFAQKR
-980 PEELKRQLQSNLG
+980 PEEIKRQLQSNLG

>member
-1 MAICR
+1 M
-6 YIYKEE
+6 
-12 NALRKKRLGSI
+12 RKRRLGSI

-82 SERADISGYGLSD
+82 TEKADISGYGLSD

-120 CGGEAEDDMHAPF
+120 CGGEAEDGMHAPF

-195 KETEDMGLY
+195 KETEDIGLY

-319 MARVPDGAGEFQSNS
+319 MARIPDGAGEFQSNS

-393 GLSNN
+393 GISNN

-476 DNRYYYAD
+476 DNRFYYAE

-565 SGDVATATYL
+565 SGDVSTATYL

-614 AASYADTLQS
+614 AASYADTLKS

-644 PAAFSLFDDNGK
+644 PAAFSLFDDNGR

-801 LYEYATSHDLS
+801 LYEYATTHDLS
-812 SAEAYA
+812 SAEAYN
-818 YVSERMDVDSFRDYM
+818 YVAERMDVDSFRDYM

-881 KTPADVCSAKLFAA
+881 KTPSDVCSAKLFAA

-921 RVSALIEEL
+921 RVSALIDQL

-968 EISKLKDFAQRR
+968 EISKLKEFAQRR

>member
-1 MAICR
+1 M
-6 YIYKEE
+6 
-12 NALRKKRLGSI
+12 RKRRLGSI

-47 PADAVALS
+47 PADAVTLS

-82 SERADISGYGLSD
+82 TEKADISGYGLSD

-120 CGGEAEDDMHAPF
+120 CGGEAEDGMHAPF

-213 TTICDSFGSYSD
+213 TTLCDSFGNYSD

-319 MARVPDGAGEFQSNS
+319 MARIPDGAGEFQSNS

-380 YNSTGSAVSLGGY
+380 YNSTGSAVNLAGY
-393 GLSNN
+393 GISNN

-438 CISSTGETLFFFDP
+438 CISSTGEALFFFDP

-465 KSGQSYGRDGS
+465 RSGQSYGRDGS
-476 DNRYYYAD
+476 DNRFYYAE

-546 LSISKNSVIRA
+546 LSLSKNSVIRA

-614 AASYADTLQS
+614 AASYADTLKS

-692 MEYPFFENR
+692 MEYPFFDNR

-725 ELASGLLEGTDI
+725 ELASGLVEGTDI

-812 SAEAYA
+812 SADAYN
-818 YVSERMDVDSFRDYM
+818 YVAERMDVDSFRDYM

-921 RVSALIEEL
+921 RVSALIDEL

-968 EISKLKDFAQRR
+968 EISKLKDFAQKR
-980 PEELKRQLQSNLG
+980 PEEIKRQLQSNLG